1 MGTVQRVWDNDDG
14 TIGRGRGGLNERFVV
29 ARSPGLHQNVLHDAV
44 LIAPST
50 ARYRWCNTSLMPMNI
65 SAGIVNFNRCRDM
78 RGRSVVSEIGGRTS
92 IE

>member
-14 TIGRGRGGLNERFVV
+14 TSGRGRGGLNERFVV
-29 ARSPGLHQNVLHDAV
+29 ARSPGPAPEYPPYDAV

-65 SAGIVNFNRCRDM
+65 SAGIVNFNQ
-78 RGRSVVSEIGGRTS
+78 
-92 IE
+92 